1 MRNRNTILLCALAA
15 TIWLTPPTSFAQT
28 AAAASAPSS
37 RRPLVF
43 VITGE
48 SNSGG
53 IGKNADASPMELAP
67 RPRVQ
72 IMNLTD
78 GRFGFE
84 GLQLGV
90 NNLRD
95 HHRLEEYY
103 DTHHGL
109 ENGLANA
116 VEANAFPKHKN
127 VYLIKT
133 GQGGSRIS
141 QWTENH
147 SSGFWKKFV
156 QRIDAAKRQL
166 PDNPRWVVWFS
177 LGINDAID
185 RAPVDRWKQ
194 DVRAH
199 LKRIQTQLPGAVIVM
214 TQFQSMGYAEINDA
228 IAEIAK
234 TEPSAVAMDSTGA
247 SLRDKNHWDYAGLKT
262 VAGRMVKAT
271 QSQIKASSAAP
282 QSSTRQVTPP
292 KTATRG
298 DGSK

>member
-1 MRNRNTILLCALAA
+1 MPNKNTILLAALAS
-15 TIWLTPPTSFAQT
+15 IVCLTPIPSFAQKI
-28 AAAASAPSS
+28 APG
-37 RRPLVF
+37 RQELRPLVF

-53 IGKNADASPMELAP
+53 IGKNADASPKERTP
-67 RPRVQ
+67 RPEVQ
-72 IMNLTD
+72 IMNLTSGQFD
-78 GRFGFE
+78 FE
-84 GLQLGV
+84 DLQLGV

-95 HHRLEEYY
+95 HHRLENYY
-103 DTHHGL
+103 ATHHGL

-116 VEANAFPKHKN
+116 IAANAFPDHKQ
-127 VYLIKT
+127 VHLIKT

-141 QWTENH
+141 QWAESH

-156 QRIDAAKRQL
+156 QRTDAAKRQL
-166 PDNPRWVVWFS
+166 LDKPQWVVWLS

-185 RAPVDRWKQ
+185 RAPIDRWKL

-199 LKRIQTQLPGAVIVM
+199 VKRIRSQLPGAVIVM
-214 TQFQSMGYAEINDA
+214 TQFQSMGYPETNAA

-234 TEPSAVAMDSTGA
+234 DDPNVVAVDSTGA
-247 SLRDKNHWDYAGLKT
+247 SSRDKNHWDYAGLKT
-262 VAGRMVKAT
+262 VAARMVEAT
-271 QSQIKASSAAP
+271 QRQIETSSPTP

-292 KTATRG
+292 KTAIRG